1 MQAKIRSVTIHRRF
15 ASGDTDSCSDL
26 FGVRHLPFT
35 FVIFV
40 STVLYLYIPNPLG
53 TMTQESS
60 QVAPRYLTG
69 DKAGLQEFLAKFDV
83 FLFDCDGI
91 SPCSTSAVPPR
102 RSPAVTQS
110 RRNNC

>member
-53 TMTQESS
+53 TMTQGSS

-83 FLFDCDGI
+83 STRFGRIDVLERSYLLTGLCIGI
-91 SPCSTSAVPPR
+91 PLR
-102 RSPAVTQS
+102 L
-110 RRNNC
+110 